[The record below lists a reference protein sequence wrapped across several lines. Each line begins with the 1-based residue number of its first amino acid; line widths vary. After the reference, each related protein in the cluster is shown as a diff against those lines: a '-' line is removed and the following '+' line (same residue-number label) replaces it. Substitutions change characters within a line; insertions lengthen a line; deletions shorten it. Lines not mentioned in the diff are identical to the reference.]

1 MAKVILVTGATDGIG
16 RQAAIMLA
24 QQGYTVYGGG
34 RNPQKLET
42 LKGENII
49 PLKLDLTQSATLSA
63 AVQTILNRE
72 KRIDALVNCAGYGSY
87 GAIENVTMKEARRQF
102 DVNLFGLA
110 ELVKLILPQ
119 MRKQHSGRI
128 INVSSMGGRLTTY
141 FGAWYHATK
150 YALEAFSDALRME
163 VHQFGIDVS
172 IIEPGGIKTN
182 WGMIAADYLQKSS
195 QGTVYEQEAGRTAQM
210 MKEEYSSNLLS
221 NPKVVA
227 KAINRAVSSVH
238 PKARYLIGFGAK
250 PLVFMHSIMP
260 TKMFDWL
267 VKKIG

>member
-24 QQGYTVYGGG
+24 KQGYTIYGGG
-34 RNPQKLET
+34 RNPQKLEA
-42 LKGENII
+42 LRDEGII
-49 PLKLDLTQSATLSA
+49 PVKLDLTQNATLID
-63 AVQTILNRE
+63 AVQMILNKE
-72 KRIDALVNCAGYGSY
+72 NRIDALVNCAGYGSY
-87 GAIENVTMKEARRQF
+87 GAIENVTMKEVRRQF

-163 VHQFGIDVS
+163 THQFGIDVS

-182 WGMIAADYLQKSS
+182 WGMIAADHLQESS
-195 QGTVYEQEAGRTAQM
+195 RGTVYEQEADRTAKM
-210 MKEEYSSNLLS
+210 MKAEYSSNLLS
-221 NPKVVA
+221 NPKVIA
-227 KAINRAVSSVH
+227 KAISKAVNSRH

-260 TKMFDWL
+260 TKVFDWL
-267 VKKIG
+267 MRKIG